1 MLVRGIILTLLTQF
15 FTYSYISIMI
25 RYICLSLL
33 LSLTLVSNTFSQNI
47 FELKGKNII
56 LTSDKIAYKGDY
68 NAYNRWSYFY
78 HENFGKIYN
87 SESLRKYKFSNKN
100 LYSGNIVGKTLF
112 VSDVR
117 IINQSS
123 IKKKAILILFNTQ
136 SDTLVMYLPLHL
148 KTNAHI
154 GGFRVDVEV
163 YPEEINLCYHDC
175 DEINRIKNQMQ
186 NKRFYFKGENKLYT
200 FDNISL
206 EKDWV
211 HVQYCDET
219 FQKQKYYIR
228 AHSTEKHIN
237 YEHNYNSFNTF
248 TSSILFEDDLIS
260 QCRQRN
266 DNAYI
271 LALTDSLLNKEIYLS
286 SGAKRGFY
294 ICENIGIENVGTKEP
309 CYNYILTLRQDKNI
323 IKLPIQKDMSHIVL
337 AEIYREKQRIK
348 EEKRQREEAE
358 YQAMLEKEEREYKA
372 NLIKKYGK
380 RNALLI
386 LDNIV
391 QIGFTKEMCI
401 EAWGEPY
408 DINRT
413 VTIYGTH
420 EQWVYDI
427 GRYLYFDNNI
437 LTAIQ
442 D

>member
-1 MLVRGIILTLLTQF
+1 MTRNV
-15 FTYSYISIMI
+15 
-25 RYICLSLL
+25 CLSLL
-33 LSLTLVSNTFSQNI
+33 LSLVFVSNAFSQNI

-56 LTSDKIAYKGDY
+56 LTSDKIAFGWKNSYHDNFGEIY
-68 NAYNRWSYFY
+68 NA
-78 HENFGKIYN
+78 
-87 SESLRKYKFSNKN
+87 ESLKKYKFSSKN
-100 LYSGNIVGKTLF
+100 LYKGDIIGKPLF
-112 VSDVR
+112 VNDVR
-117 IINQSS
+117 IINQSNN
-123 IKKKAILILFNTQ
+123 KKKAIIISFDTH
-136 SDTLVMYLPLHL
+136 SDTLVMYLPLYL
-148 KTNAHI
+148 KTNDYI

-163 YPEEINLCYHDC
+163 NPDEISLCYHNC
-175 DEINRIKNQMQ
+175 DEINRTKNQIQ
-186 NKRFYFKGENKLYT
+186 NKRFYFKGKNELFI
-200 FDNISL
+200 FDNISI
-206 EKDWV
+206 EKDLLC
-211 HVQYCDET
+211 VQYSDKT
-219 FQKQKYYIR
+219 SQKYQYYIS
-228 AHSTEKHIN
+228 AYSTN
-237 YEHNYNSFNTF
+237 YRHNNNSFNTF

-260 QCRQRN
+260 QCKQKY

-271 LALTDSLLNKEIYLS
+271 AALTDSLLNKEIYLS

-294 ICENIGIENVGTKEP
+294 ICENISIENIGTKEP
-309 CYNYILTLRQDKNI
+309 CYNYIFTLRQEEDI
-323 IKLPIQKDMSHIVL
+323 IKLPIQNDMSHIVL
-337 AEIYREKQRIK
+337 ADIYREEQRIK

-386 LDNIV
+386 LENAV

-413 VTIYGTH
+413 VTRNIIH

-427 GRYLYFDNNI
+427 GRYLYFEGNI